1 MTNSENLVWFWAQ
14 RYAEK
19 LGWANGKA
27 IGKSGPRD
35 SSEQIKMVE
44 ERTAEKTK
52 RGVTINIGQ
61 EALTYEKKRR
71 GRYQSAHGWYG
82 CTSSGCI
89 TPTCYRQLA
98 FAPSISHERIL
109 VARLVV

>member
-35 SSEQIKMVE
+35 SSEKSKWWRKEQS
-44 ERTAEKTK
+44 TAEKTE

-61 EALTYEKKRR
+61 EVLTYEKKKKR
-71 GRYQSAHGWYG
+71 SV
-82 CTSSGCI
+82 
-89 TPTCYRQLA
+89 P
-98 FAPSISHERIL
+98 ERP
-109 VARLVV
+109 RLVRMHIVWLYNADMLPPVSVCAEHFA